1 MKSRNLWAMPK
12 SVFSNEYAAFLRT
25 LRQARDASGVTQVD
39 LARRLGMTQS
49 AVSKCERGE
58 RRLDVIELRRW
69 CAAIRVPFRDF
80 VADLDRALS
89 ASRSGSS
96 R

>member
-1 MKSRNLWAMPK
+1 MPK
-12 SVFSNEYAAFLRT
+12 SVFTNEYTVFLKT
-25 LRQARDASGVTQVD
+25 LRDAREAAGVTQVE
-39 LARRLGMTQS
+39 LAKRLAMTQS

-69 CAAIRVPFRDF
+69 CAAIRMPLRDF
-80 VADLDRALS
+80 VTLLDRAL
-89 ASRSGSS
+89 AGKGSGSA